1 MAYSPLEAIRRH
13 CKQCSGG
20 SLKNV
25 TTCDINNCPLYAFRL
40 GHNPNRKKIGNIRNL
55 KHEDIKPVQSVTSQ
69 KIRKKIPTEQ
79 PNFSKRMDLKGNTQS
94 LHNET
99 NGGK

>member
-1 MAYSPLEAIRRH
+1 MVKCCNIP
-13 CKQCSGG
+13 
-20 SLKNV
+20 
-25 TTCDINNCPLYAFRL
+25 DCPLYAFRL

-55 KHEDIKPVQSVTSQ
+55 KHGDIKPVQSVTSQ

-79 PNFSKRMDLKGNTQS
+79 PAFSKRMDLKGSTQS